1 MYKTVPINERA
12 YLELYLLDNLDNA
25 GSQAENLPIL
35 LILPGGSYTYTS
47 NREAQ
52 PIALSANTKAMHAAV
67 LRYTVIPDKKD
78 LTVDDLLAEV
88 KAALDY
94 IEEHSKEYRIDS
106 KRIYLIG
113 FSAGGHLASWAS
125 IKFYDRIDRVIL
137 AYPAVGFKA
146 LYEAAISRSDTR
158 EGEASDLSAYDLDL
172 AELNQSMLKL
182 FTNDP
187 IDYIHKNVPP
197 TFLFTTMD
205 DRTVPAGNVMRYAL
219 KLYKYNVAIEL
230 HCYSL
235 GGHGLS
241 LATEASSIF
250 EEQINDRVAS
260 WFDLAISWLKEY

>member
-1 MYKTVPINERA
+1 MYKTVPINEHA

-137 AYPAVGFKA
+137 AYQPF
-146 LYEAAISRSDTR
+146 LYEFY
-158 EGEASDLSAYDLDL
+158 LSH
-172 AELNQSMLKL
+172 QI
-182 FTNDP
+182 F
-187 IDYIHKNVPP
+187 
-197 TFLFTTMD
+197 
-205 DRTVPAGNVMRYAL
+205 
-219 KLYKYNVAIEL
+219 
-230 HCYSL
+230 SL
-235 GGHGLS
+235 GNFLSFQFLRLLLS
-241 LATEASSIF
+241 LQLPYPIPLQLPYSHLYLYLS
-250 EEQINDRVAS
+250 
-260 WFDLAISWLKEY
+260 